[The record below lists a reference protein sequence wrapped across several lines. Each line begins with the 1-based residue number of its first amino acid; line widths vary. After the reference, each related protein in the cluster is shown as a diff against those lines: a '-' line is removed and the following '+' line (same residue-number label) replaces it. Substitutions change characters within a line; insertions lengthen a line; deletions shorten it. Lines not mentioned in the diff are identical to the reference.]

1 MDMTFGDWE
10 LFKVIILSLREQQ
23 LLATESEETKNV
35 KFQQNQYQQSNSSSQ
50 ERKGLILI
58 ISPVIK

>member
-1 MDMTFGDWE
+1 MTFGDWE
-10 LFKVIILSLREQQ
+10 LFKVMILSLREQQ

-58 ISPVIK
+58 ISPQIK